1 MVVHALV
8 EINKT
13 MGTGLHDEVVGLP
26 YQWSY
31 VTGSTSSPGTYFAL
45 TSLPITH
52 IYGKTITMVPIDSL

>member
-26 YQWSY
+26 YQCSY
-31 VTGSTSSPGTYFAL
+31 VTGSTSSPGTYFAFIF
-45 TSLPITH
+45 LPITH
-52 IYGKTITMVPIDSL
+52 IYGKSLTMVPIDSL